1 MQKPTVPEKVLP
13 CPLGSH
19 HTGIVLL
26 VLSSDLGSGELRA
39 VMFRHM
45 VLLEAGA
52 MRRRV
57 ETSGLLE
64 NNRLSL

>member
-26 VLSSDLGSGELRA
+26 ILSSDLGSGELRA
-39 VMFRHM
+39 IMLRHM
-45 VLLEAGA
+45 VLLEA
-52 MRRRV
+52 
-57 ETSGLLE
+57 
-64 NNRLSL
+64 